1 MNRKKAGIICGTA
14 AAAVFVGILGW
25 RISAD
30 SKEKSGSPVYVNT
43 VEQITSLGTGNGM
56 VNRFAGV
63 VESQETWSVQ
73 QNDHKAVKD
82 ILVKAGDQVQ
92 KGSPLYT
99 YDTEKFQEELAQAQL
114 DLERMNN
121 EIAGMTASIQELE
134 QERQKAAADSQAAY
148 TFQIQE
154 QELQLRQKQFD
165 LQSKQLEI
173 GKLQENISHSTVVSE
188 LDGVVKC
195 INDGNTSMNM
205 DGDTSFITVM
215 KTGAYRVKGQMN
227 EQNMASLMEGT
238 PVVIRS
244 RTDDSLS
251 WRGTV
256 SRIDRENPVMG
267 NSSYPV
273 SSSDGSSA
281 AASSSY
287 PFYVELE
294 SGEGLMLG
302 QHVYVEPD
310 LGQEQKKEGIWLD
323 EYMIDQR
330 DPEQAFV
337 WADNGKGRLEKQA
350 VELGNYDENLLEYQI
365 LSGLEW
371 TDAIAFPE
379 EGLEE
384 GRETEVIG

>member
-215 KTGAYRVKGQMN
+215 KTGAYG
-227 EQNMASLMEGT
+227 
-238 PVVIRS
+238 
-244 RTDDSLS
+244 
-251 WRGTV
+251 
-256 SRIDRENPVMG
+256 
-267 NSSYPV
+267 
-273 SSSDGSSA
+273 
-281 AASSSY
+281 
-287 PFYVELE
+287 
-294 SGEGLMLG
+294 
-302 QHVYVEPD
+302 
-310 LGQEQKKEGIWLD
+310 
-323 EYMIDQR
+323 
-330 DPEQAFV
+330 
-337 WADNGKGRLEKQA
+337 
-350 VELGNYDENLLEYQI
+350 
-365 LSGLEW
+365 
-371 TDAIAFPE
+371 
-379 EGLEE
+379 
-384 GRETEVIG
+384 

>member
-294 SGEGLMLG
+294 SGR
-302 QHVYVEPD
+302 D
-310 LGQEQKKEGIWLD
+310 LC
-323 EYMIDQR
+323 
-330 DPEQAFV
+330 
-337 WADNGKGRLEKQA
+337 WA
-350 VELGNYDENLLEYQI
+350 
-365 LSGLEW
+365 S
-371 TDAIAFPE
+371 TSM
-379 EGLEE
+379 
-384 GRETEVIG
+384 